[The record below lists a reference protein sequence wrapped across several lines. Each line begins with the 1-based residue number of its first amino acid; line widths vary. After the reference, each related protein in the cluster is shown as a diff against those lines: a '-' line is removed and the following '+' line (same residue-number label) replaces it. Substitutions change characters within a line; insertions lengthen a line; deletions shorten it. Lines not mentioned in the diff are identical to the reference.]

1 MDKINN
7 KIKIQY
13 QKIIEAL
20 APLNKEE
27 QLALLLKII
36 NDLKTRA

>member
-1 MDKINN
+1 MN
-7 KIKIQY
+7 KAIKIQY

-27 QLALLLKII
+27 QMALLLKII
-36 NDLKTRA
+36 NDLKEKT